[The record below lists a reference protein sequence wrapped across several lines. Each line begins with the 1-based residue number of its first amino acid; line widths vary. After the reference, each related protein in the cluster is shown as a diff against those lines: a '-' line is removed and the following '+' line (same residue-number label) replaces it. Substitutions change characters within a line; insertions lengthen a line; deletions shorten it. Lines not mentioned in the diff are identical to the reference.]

1 MSLTLRDWQ
10 ALDDAGLAALHALQ
24 IDPAQVEFAGTLERA
39 LASCAKG
46 PPEDIVGLVI
56 KHGGTVVGFVVLQRA
71 SRQPEWAPKGAAAVS
86 AMRIDR
92 HRQGQG
98 LGRAALAAVDD
109 WLRQHW
115 PQVAQVALSVDDGN
129 AAGRRAYAL
138 AGYTECAPARPG
150 RIGLVRFLA
159 KAL

>member
-1 MSLTLRDWQ
+1 MSLSLRDWQ
-10 ALDDAGLAALHALQ
+10 TLDASGLAALHALQ

-46 PPEDIVGLVI
+46 PPGEIAGLAI
-56 KHGGTVVGFVVLQRA
+56 EQDGAVVGFVVLQHG
-71 SRQPEWAPKGAAAVS
+71 SRRPDWAPEGAAAVS

-109 WLRQHW
+109 WLRRHW
-115 PQVAQVALSVDDGN
+115 PAAKQVALSVDEGN
-129 AAGRRAYAL
+129 AAGRRAYAQ
-138 AGYTECAPARPG
+138 AGYVECAPPKPG
-150 RIGLVRFLA
+150 RIGRVRFLA
-159 KAL
+159 KAV